1 MRLWVIPDHE
11 KEDNPQS
18 MEIVLQDEK
27 RSYSILD
34 ELLSRDV
41 KGKTIAQLV
50 KCLHEGNSWI
60 YATIVH
66 IEMENGWSYMGCKRY
81 KLQVRVMD
89 GTDFISLLLWDR
101 EATKLIG
108 KSATQ
113 LKGQIDETTD
123 SNNDGAYLVELDTI
137 LDKNALFKVAVKSY
151 NVEQPVEVYTV
162 LKICDDEELTKQF
175 KPSSR
180 DDDSPE
186 EASTTRSASYS
197 WYKTMIS
204 DSDYAEF
211 KNFSKWL
218 GVSQ

>member
-1 MRLWVIPDHE
+1 MRLWVIPDRE

-18 MEIVLQDEK
+18 MKIVLQDEK
-27 RSYSILD
+27 LWVNPD
-34 ELLSRDV
+34 LPHVVEF
-41 KGKTIAQLV
+41 KT
-50 KCLHEGNSWI
+50 
-60 YATIVH
+60 
-66 IEMENGWSYMGCKRY
+66 RY

-101 EATKLIG
+101 EGTKLIG

-123 SNNDGAYLVELDTI
+123 SNDDGAYLVELDTI

-151 NVEQPVEVYTV
+151 NVEQQVEVYTV

-180 DDDSPE
+180 DDDFPE
-186 EASTTRSASYS
+186 EESTTRSASYS

-211 KNFSKWL
+211 QNFSKCL